1 MTHDVELFADQAPE
15 ILTDLACR
23 VSDVAKKGLDISDE
37 DARQLGIEVA
47 ILIAKEWGGANI
59 YVPSN
64 LKVNIATRDMK
75 LYQAFNGHNHNE
87 LAREY
92 KISVVWVY
100 KIIKRVRQQLQ
111 DKQQQRLFD

>member
-1 MTHDVELFADQAPE
+1 MTDHNDIFADQAPE
-15 ILTDLACR
+15 ILTDLASR
-23 VSDVAKKGLDISDE
+23 VSDVAKKGLDISEE

-47 ILIAKEWGGANI
+47 VLIAQEWGGANI

-75 LYQAFNGHNHNE
+75 LYKEFNGHNQNE
-87 LAREY
+87 LARKY